1 MILPKVTIRRKKRVG
16 RGVGSGKGSHTA
28 GRGQKGQKARSDIN
42 ILFEGLK
49 MKKSFLKRLP
59 LMRGKGKFHPK
70 GKPVTLNLSDLE
82 SLPTGSKIT
91 VELLVKEK
99 LVDAK
104 LAKKFGVKILGGGKS
119 TKKFIFMVPTSASV
133 ASHSEALA
141 KGGKSVAE
149 LGEKSSEK
157 APEKVA
163 EKAVKASK

>member
-1 MILPKVTIRRKKRVG
+1 MILPKVTVRRKKRVG

-28 GRGQKGQKARSDIN
+28 GRGQKGQKSMGDIN

-59 LMRGKGKFHPK
+59 LMRGKGKFHPN
-70 GKPVTLNLSDLE
+70 GKPVTVNLSKLE

-104 LAKKFGVKILGGGKS
+104 LAKAFGVKILGGGKT
-119 TKKFIFMVPTSASV
+119 TKKFVFLVPTSASV
-133 ASHSEALA
+133 ASHSVASA
-141 KGGKSVAE
+141 KGDKSVA
-149 LGEKSSEK
+149 
-157 APEKVA
+157 KVGAKTA
-163 EKAVKASK
+163 EKPTKASK